1 MLVIN
6 KLTAP
11 GGIKRMDIH
20 PNNICIILRDGTELL
35 YTNNR
40 EKEAGNNGGGYP
52 HIIKAETTS

>member
-20 PNNICIILRDGTELL
+20 PNTIYVILRDGTEIL

-40 EKEAGNNGGGYP
+40 EKEISDNGGDYP
-52 HIIKAETTS
+52 HIVKAKTAS